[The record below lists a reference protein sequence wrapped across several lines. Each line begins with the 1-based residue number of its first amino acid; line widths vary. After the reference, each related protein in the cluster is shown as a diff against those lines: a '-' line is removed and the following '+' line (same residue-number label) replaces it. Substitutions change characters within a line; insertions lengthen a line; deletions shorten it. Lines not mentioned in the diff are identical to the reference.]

1 MHHLPLILPARAHQ
15 AGRRRQSR
23 GSRHPLTSK
32 LMKRLLTFLGAAA
45 LLAGCALAPPPPLTA
60 ASPASPE
67 APEGAR
73 VARQTSLRADDTTR
87 KSRALLS
94 AAQKEQEKW
103 DDYGP
108 VSGTPEDAPKSGMK
122 MDGKM
127 DMKNMEM
134 KHDR

>member
-1 MHHLPLILPARAHQ
+1 MTQLPIL
-15 AGRRRQSR
+15 
-23 GSRHPLTSK
+23 L
-32 LMKRLLTFLGAAA
+32 AAVA
-45 LLAGCALAPPPPLTA
+45 LLAGCAVAPPPTLPA
-60 ASPASPE
+60 ASPASPD

-73 VARQTSLRADDTTR
+73 LARETSLRPDDTTR

-108 VSGTPEDAPKSGMK
+108 VSGTPEDAPKPDMK
-122 MDGKM
+122 MNGKM

-134 KHDR
+134 KHEGH

>member
-1 MHHLPLILPARAHQ
+1 MIR
-15 AGRRRQSR
+15 S
-23 GSRHPLTSK
+23 LT
-32 LMKRLLTFLGAAA
+32 LFAVTV
-45 LLAGCALAPPPPLTA
+45 LLAACAMTPLPPPTA

-67 APEGAR
+67 APEGAH
-73 VARQTSLRADDTTR
+73 VARQTSLRADETTR

-108 VSGTPEDAPKSGMK
+108 VSGTPDDAPKTG
-122 MDGKM
+122 GKM

-134 KHDR
+134 KHEH